1 MTLRHLRIF
10 LAICDNGNNTTRAAQ
25 ALHASQPAVSL
36 ALREL
41 EEEYRVKL
49 FERIGRRLYPTEAG
63 VRLREYAT
71 HIQSLLD
78 GMEQTMRDWDD
89 TGVLRVGCSITIGS
103 QLMPGYVKA
112 FYKQKPGTEILVR
125 IDRSRQLEERLL
137 RGELDFILIEG
148 AAHDPNLISEEYL
161 EDSLAAVCAPGAPY
175 QAGQQ
180 VSLEDFL
187 SQPLLLREHG
197 SGTREALDSA
207 LEVQGF
213 SAQPAWE
220 GVSTAALVN
229 AAAAGLGVAVVP
241 RRMIAAPLEQGVVV
255 DIRIAGLDLRRKLR
269 IVYHRHKYLTSK
281 ARDFRTLCRASA
293 FSMGSPGQ

>member
-89 TGVLRVGCSITIGS
+89 AGVLRVGCSITIGS

-137 RGELDFILIEG
+137 RG
-148 AAHDPNLISEEYL
+148 
-161 EDSLAAVCAPGAPY
+161 
-175 QAGQQ
+175 
-180 VSLEDFL
+180 
-187 SQPLLLREHG
+187 
-197 SGTREALDSA
+197 
-207 LEVQGF
+207 
-213 SAQPAWE
+213 
-220 GVSTAALVN
+220 
-229 AAAAGLGVAVVP
+229 
-241 RRMIAAPLEQGVVV
+241 
-255 DIRIAGLDLRRKLR
+255 
-269 IVYHRHKYLTSK
+269 
-281 ARDFRTLCRASA
+281 
-293 FSMGSPGQ
+293 